1 MDVYLQ
7 PLVEELQ
14 ILWEGIQVFDMSKP
28 AHTWRTTTIRGIL
41 MWTMHDFP
49 GYGECT
55 GLAVSGYHACPI
67 CGPNLQARY
76 SKSLKK
82 MVYEG
87 HVRYLPEGHIMRDGY
102 LGRPPQE
109 RWSPSMQYDAWML
122 SNEKNRPSG
131 MNRLSILHQLPYW
144 QDLLITSLLDPMH
157 IFKNVG
163 QTIWDH
169 FIGIKDKGGWR
180 EDLKECHKEH
190 LLHRGP
196 IWSFT
201 KQEDEQVKSVIK
213 SFRTP
218 TGHMHCL
225 KGAFTHDNRLSGLK
239 THDWHK
245 MLQYILPIAIKG
257 CLTPEIR
264 QVIYK
269 ISRLVRWISQKE
281 ISHESIEE
289 NRVNAIEAV
298 CLLEKNFPSSAMTI
312 QVHLLV
318 HIVDEVALA
327 GIVHARWMFF
337 LERFM
342 KTLKGFVRQRARPEA
357 SMAEGWLVQEA
368 MAHIAE
374 FLGRND
380 PLGAPQAWSN
390 KEDDRVSSEVPQG
403 NGNDYVMNEAFR
415 DKVNRFCMLN
425 HPAMDK
431 WRQRYDEERHN
442 VEQERTAYRATCG
455 QHIGLSNIQYPTHL
469 KMLPKYMSLN
479 WLDDALQNA
488 ARQGEQ
494 VTEEEREF
502 ARVEM

>member
-1 MDVYLQ
+1 
-7 PLVEELQ
+7 
-14 ILWEGIQVFDMSKP
+14 
-28 AHTWRTTTIRGIL
+28 
-41 MWTMHDFP
+41 
-49 GYGECT
+49 
-55 GLAVSGYHACPI
+55 
-67 CGPNLQARY
+67 
-76 SKSLKK
+76 
-82 MVYEG
+82 
-87 HVRYLPEGHIMRDGY
+87 
-102 LGRPPQE
+102 
-109 RWSPSMQYDAWML
+109 
-122 SNEKNRPSG
+122 

-269 ISRLVRWISQKE
+269 LSRLVRWISQKE

-289 NRVNAIEAV
+289 NRI
-298 CLLEKNFPSSAMTI
+298 
-312 QVHLLV
+312 
-318 HIVDEVALA
+318 
-327 GIVHARWMFF
+327 
-337 LERFM
+337 
-342 KTLKGFVRQRARPEA
+342 
-357 SMAEGWLVQEA
+357 
-368 MAHIAE
+368 
-374 FLGRND
+374 
-380 PLGAPQAWSN
+380 
-390 KEDDRVSSEVPQG
+390 
-403 NGNDYVMNEAFR
+403 
-415 DKVNRFCMLN
+415 
-425 HPAMDK
+425 K